1 MVAESAA
8 RTPKWYVP
16 RICGVDP
23 TGRTIS
29 VKAGETVDLRLE
41 VEPCQSLPTGQVWR
55 RQSDPILSAATTNQD
70 WCRVILY
77 MPCVLRADGIYKM
90 WYVGSSDHAR
100 NPSYI
105 HLGYATSPDGLRWD
119 PRPDNPIA
127 TDDAIPWGRRF
138 QAPYVLYDLEAKI
151 YRMWFTAVDEID
163 AEGRPWLNQR
173 VGYGESPDGISWTF
187 HPEPVLRTG
196 RRPCVLKLD
205 DGTYRMWVNAPS
217 TETPD
222 LPMTLNVVS
231 ARSEDG
237 LHWEYEGDAVR
248 YGGIYRSCVYPFVMR
263 DRDELAMWFGGHRAG
278 GLFDISFGR
287 TCDGDTWYYQNDVPT
302 FPPNPRRE
310 AFDGRYTST
319 PHVLKLPGRYLMYYS
334 ARDLDDAWVAP
345 DGSRQRDG
353 DGVYRH
359 IGCAELPVD
368 AREDPG
374 LRFSWTSDGRVIPGI
389 GGSLRFMADGA
400 GRHSITCRV
409 ENGNGS
415 VAYTWEVDAGNG

>member
-1 MVAESAA
+1 MS
-8 RTPKWYVP
+8 RTPDIPAWYVP

-23 TGRTIS
+23 TRRTIS
-29 VKAGETVDLRLE
+29 VKAGETIDLRLE
-41 VEPCQSLPTGQVWR
+41 IEPCQCLPKKQPWQR
-55 RQSDPILSAATTNQD
+55 LPEPLLSAATTNQD

-77 MPCVLRADGIYKM
+77 MPCVLRADGIFKM

-105 HLGYATSPDGLRWD
+105 HLGYATSTDGLRWD

-127 TDDAIPWGRRF
+127 TDDAIPWGWRF
-138 QAPYVLYDLEAKI
+138 QAPYVLYDLETKI

-163 AEGRPWLNQR
+163 TEGRPWLNQR

-222 LPMTLNVVS
+222 LKMTENIIS
-231 ARSEDG
+231 ARSGDG
-237 LHWEYEGDAVR
+237 LHWEHEEDAVR

-287 TCDGDTWYYQNDVPT
+287 THDGSTWYYKNDVPT

-345 DGSRQRDG
+345 DGSRRRDG

-359 IGCAELPVD
+359 VGCAELPVD
-368 AREDPG
+368 RVEDPD
-374 LRFSWTSDGRVIPGI
+374 LRFSWTCNGRAIPGN
-389 GGSLRFMADGA
+389 GGSLRFLTDRA

-415 VAYTWEVDAGNG
+415 AAYTWEVDAGNG

>member
-1 MVAESAA
+1 M
-8 RTPKWYVP
+8 
-16 RICGVDP
+16 
-23 TGRTIS
+23 
-29 VKAGETVDLRLE
+29 
-41 VEPCQSLPTGQVWR
+41 
-55 RQSDPILSAATTNQD
+55 
-70 WCRVILY
+70 
-77 MPCVLRADGIYKM
+77 
-90 WYVGSSDHAR
+90 GS
-100 NPSYI
+100 
-105 HLGYATSPDGLRWD
+105 
-119 PRPDNPIA
+119 
-127 TDDAIPWGRRF
+127 
-138 QAPYVLYDLEAKI
+138 
-151 YRMWFTAVDEID
+151 
-163 AEGRPWLNQR
+163 EGRPWLNQR
-173 VGYGESPDGISWTF
+173 VGYGESADGISWTF
-187 HPEPVLRTG
+187 HPEPVFRTG

-222 LPMTLNVVS
+222 LKMTENIVS
-231 ARSEDG
+231 ARSGDG

-287 TCDGDTWYYQNDVPT
+287 TRGGGTWYYQNDVPT

-359 IGCAELPVD
+359 VGCAELPVD
-368 AREDPG
+368 EMEGPD
-374 LRFSWTSDGRVIPGI
+374 LRYSWTSNGRAIPGN
-389 GGSLRFMADGA
+389 GGSLRFEADGA

-409 ENGNGS
+409 ENDNGS
-415 VAYTWEVDAGNG
+415 AAYTWELDAGNG

>member
-1 MVAESAA
+1 MAAECAA
-8 RTPKWYVP
+8 GTPAWYTP

-29 VKAGETVDLRLE
+29 VKSGETIVLRLE
-41 VEPCQSLPTGQVWR
+41 VEPCQSLPTGQDWR
-55 RQSDPILSAATTNQD
+55 RRSEPILSASTTKQD
-70 WCRVILY
+70 WCRVLLY

-90 WYVGSSDHAR
+90 WYVGSTDHAR

-105 HLGYATSPDGLRWD
+105 HLGYATSTDGVRWE
-119 PRPDNPIA
+119 PHPDNPIA
-127 TDDAIPWGRRF
+127 TDDGIPWGWRF
-138 QAPYVLYDLEAKI
+138 QAPYVLYDTEEKI

-187 HPEPVLRTG
+187 HPDPVLRTG

-205 DGTYRMWVNAPS
+205 DGTYRMWINAPS
-217 TETPD
+217 GTDPD
-222 LPMTLNVVS
+222 LQMTMNVVS
-231 ARSEDG
+231 ARSGDG
-237 LHWEYEGDAVR
+237 LNWEHEGDAVR
-248 YGGIYRSCVYPFVMR
+248 YGGIYSSCVYPFVMR

-278 GLFDISFGR
+278 GAFDISFGR
-287 TCDGDTWYYQNDVPT
+287 TRDGSTWYYQNDVPT

-334 ARDLDDAWVAP
+334 ARDLDDGWIAP
-345 DGSRQRDG
+345 DGSRRRDAA
-353 DGVYRH
+353 GVYRH

-374 LRFSWTSDGRVIPGI
+374 LRFSWTSNGKAIPGN
-389 GGSLRFMADGA
+389 GGSLRFEADRA

-409 ENGNGS
+409 GNDNGS
-415 VAYTWEVDAGNG
+415 AAYTWEVDAGNG

>member
-1 MVAESAA
+1 MAA
-8 RTPKWYVP
+8 RVPEVPAWYVP
-16 RICGVDP
+16 RICGVEP
-23 TGRTIS
+23 TGRGIS
-29 VKAGETVDLRLE
+29 VKAGETIDLRLE
-41 VEPCQSLPTGQVWR
+41 IEPCQSLPTGQVWR
-55 RQSDPILSAATTNQD
+55 RQSDPILSAATTKQD

-105 HLGYATSPDGLRWD
+105 HLGYATSADGLRWD
-119 PRPDNPIA
+119 PRPDNPIV
-127 TDDAIPWGRRF
+127 TDDAIPWGWRF
-138 QAPYVLYDLEAKI
+138 QAPYVLYDLEARI

-217 TETPD
+217 RATPD

-231 ARSEDG
+231 ARSGDG
-237 LHWEYEGDAVR
+237 LHWEHEGDAVR

-263 DRDELAMWFGGHRAG
+263 DRDELAMWFGGHREG

-287 TCDGDTWYYQNDVPT
+287 TRDGGTWYYQNDVPT

-345 DGSRQRDG
+345 DGSRRRDG

-359 IGCAELPVD
+359 VGCAELPVD
-368 AREDPG
+368 QVEDPD
-374 LRFSWTSDGRVIPGI
+374 LRFSWTSNGTPIPGN
-389 GGSLRFMADGA
+389 GGSLRFVADRA
-400 GRHSITCRV
+400 ESHSITCRV

-415 VAYTWEVDAGNG
+415 AAYTWEVDAGNG

>member
-1 MVAESAA
+1 MAA
-8 RTPKWYVP
+8 RVPEVPAWFVP

-29 VKAGETVDLRLE
+29 VKPGETIDLRLD
-41 VEPCQSLPTGQVWR
+41 VEPCQSLPTRQDWR
-55 RQSDPILSAATTNQD
+55 RLSDPVLSAATTKQD
-70 WCRVILY
+70 WCRVLLY
-77 MPCVLRADGIYKM
+77 MPCVLIADGIFKM

-105 HLGYATSPDGLRWD
+105 HLGYATSTDGLRWD

-127 TDDAIPWGRRF
+127 TDDAIPWGWRF
-138 QAPYVLYDLEAKI
+138 QAPYVLYDQDEKI
-151 YRMWFTAVDEID
+151 YKMWFTAVDEID
-163 AEGRPWLNQR
+163 ADGRPWLNQR

-187 HPEPVLRTG
+187 LPEPVLRTG

-217 TETPD
+217 RSAPD
-222 LPMTLNVVS
+222 LQMTLNVVS

-237 LHWEYEGDAVR
+237 LHWKHEDDAVR
-248 YGGIYRSCVYPFVMR
+248 YGGIYRSCVYPFVMH
-263 DRDELAMWFGGHRAG
+263 DRGELAMWFGGHRAG

-287 TCDGDTWYYQNDVPT
+287 TRDGGTWYYQNDVPT
-302 FPPNPRRE
+302 FPSNPRRE

-334 ARDLDDAWVAP
+334 ARDLDDGWVAP

-353 DGVYRH
+353 EGVYRH
-359 IGCAELPVD
+359 IGCAELPADEV
-368 AREDPG
+368 EDPG
-374 LRFSWTSDGRVIPGI
+374 LRYSWTSNGRAITGN
-389 GGSLRFMADGA
+389 GGTLRFVADRA

-415 VAYTWEVDAGNG
+415 AAYTWEVDAGNG

>member
-1 MVAESAA
+1 MAA
-8 RTPKWYVP
+8 RVPEVPAWYVP
-16 RICGVDP
+16 RICGVEP

-41 VEPCQSLPTGQVWR
+41 IEPCQCLPKGQVWR

-77 MPCVLRADGIYKM
+77 MPCVLRADGIFKM

-105 HLGYATSPDGLRWD
+105 HLGYATSTDGLRWD

-127 TDDAIPWGRRF
+127 TDDAIPWGWRF
-138 QAPYVLYDLEAKI
+138 QAPYVLYDLEEKI

-163 AEGRPWLNQR
+163 TEGRPWLNQR

-187 HPEPVLRTG
+187 HPKPVFRTG

-217 TETPD
+217 AGTPALKMTE
-222 LPMTLNVVS
+222 NIIS

-237 LHWEYEGDAVR
+237 LHWEAVGDAVR

-278 GLFDISFGR
+278 GLFDVSFGR
-287 TCDGDTWYYQNDVPT
+287 TRDGGTWYYQNDVPI

-319 PHVLKLPGRYLMYYS
+319 PHVMKLPGRYLMYYS

-368 AREDPG
+368 QVEDPG
-374 LRFSWTSDGRVIPGI
+374 LRYSWTSNGSTTSGN
-389 GGSLRFMADGA
+389 GGTLRFKAERA

-409 ENGNGS
+409 ENDNGS
-415 VAYTWEVDAGNG
+415 AAYTWEVDAGNG

>member
-1 MVAESAA
+1 MSASFPEVPA
-8 RTPKWYVP
+8 WYAP

-29 VKAGETVDLRLE
+29 ARAGETIDFRLE
-41 VEPCQSLPTGQVWR
+41 VEPCQSLPTRQDWR
-55 RQSDPILSAATTNQD
+55 RLSEPLLSAATTRQD
-70 WCRVILY
+70 WCRVLLY

-105 HLGYATSPDGLRWD
+105 HLGYATSTDGLQWEPHAR
-119 PRPDNPIA
+119 NPII
-127 TDDAIPWGRRF
+127 TDDAIPWGWRF
-138 QAPYVLYDLEAKI
+138 QAPYVLYDLEEKI

-196 RRPCVLKLD
+196 RRPCVMKLD

-217 TETPD
+217 GTAPD
-222 LPMTLNVVS
+222 LQMTQNVIS

-237 LHWEYEGDAVR
+237 LHWEAEGDAVR

-263 DRDELAMWFGGHRAG
+263 DRGELAMWFGGHRAG
-278 GLFDISFGR
+278 GAFDISFGR
-287 TCDGDTWYYQNDVPT
+287 TRDGSTWCYQNDVPT

-310 AFDGRYTST
+310 TFDGRYTST
-319 PHVLKLPGRYLMYYS
+319 PHVLKLPGKYMMYYS
-334 ARDLDDAWVAP
+334 ARDLDDGWIAP
-345 DGSRQRDG
+345 DGSRQRDA

-368 AREDPG
+368 EVEEPG
-374 LRFSWTSDGRVIPGI
+374 LRFSWMADGKAIPGN
-389 GGSLRFMADGA
+389 GGSLRFEADRA

-409 ENGNGS
+409 ENDNGS
-415 VAYTWEVDAGNG
+415 AAYTWEMDAEDG

>member
-1 MVAESAA
+1 MAA
-8 RTPKWYVP
+8 RVPGVEYVP
-16 RICGVDP
+16 RIRGIDP
-23 TGRTIS
+23 TGQRVA
-29 VKAGETVDLRLE
+29 VKTGDGLTLRVE
-41 VEPCQSLPTGQVWR
+41 VEPCQCLPK
-55 RQSDPILSAATTNQD
+55 RQTWQPLSGPILSAATTQQD
-70 WCRVILY
+70 WCREILY
-77 MPCVLRADGIYKM
+77 MPCVLRADGVYKM

-100 NPSYI
+100 TPSYI
-105 HLGYATSPDGLRWD
+105 HLGYATSADGSRWD
-119 PRPDNPIA
+119 AYPDNPIV

-138 QAPYVLYDLEAKI
+138 QTPYVLYDLQEKI
-151 YRMWFTAVDEID
+151 YKMWFTAVDEID

-222 LPMTLNVVS
+222 LKMTENIIS

-237 LHWEYEGDAVR
+237 LHWEAEGDAVR

-263 DRDELAMWFGGHRAG
+263 DRDELAMWFGGHRMG
-278 GLFDISFGR
+278 GAFDISFGR
-287 TCDGDTWYYQNDVPT
+287 TRDGGTWYYQNDVPT

-319 PHVLKLPGRYLMYYS
+319 PHVLKLPGKYVMYYS
-334 ARDLDDAWVAP
+334 ARDLDDGWVAP

-359 IGCAELPVD
+359 IGCAELPVSEV
-368 AREDPG
+368 EDPT
-374 LRFSWTSDGRVIPGI
+374 LRFSWSVDGKATPGN
-389 GGSLRFMADGA
+389 GRSLRFVRERS
-400 GRHSITCRV
+400 GRHSVTCRV
-409 ENGNGS
+409 AHTSGS
-415 VAYTWEVDAGNG
+415 AAYTWDVEVENG

>member
-1 MVAESAA
+1 MAA
-8 RTPKWYVP
+8 GVPDIPAWHMP

-29 VKAGETVDLRLE
+29 VKAGETIDLRLD
-41 VEPCQSLPTGQVWR
+41 VESCQSLPTRQDWR
-55 RQSDPILSAATTNQD
+55 RLSDPILSAATTKQD

-77 MPCVLRADGIYKM
+77 MPCVLRADGIFKM

-105 HLGYATSPDGLRWD
+105 HLGYATSTDGLRWD
-119 PRPDNPIA
+119 PWPENPIV
-127 TDDAIPWGRRF
+127 TDDAIPWGWRF
-138 QAPYVLYDLEAKI
+138 QTPYVLYDLKTKI

-163 AEGRPWLNQR
+163 TEGRPWLNQR

-196 RRPCVLKLD
+196 RRPCVLILD

-217 TETPD
+217 RSAPD
-222 LPMTLNVVS
+222 LQMTLNVVS
-231 ARSEDG
+231 ARSGDG
-237 LHWEYEGDAVR
+237 LHWEHEGDAVR
-248 YGGIYRSCVYPFVMR
+248 YGGIYRSCVYPFVIR
-263 DRDELAMWFGGHRAG
+263 DRGELAMWFGGHRAG

-287 TCDGDTWYYQNDVPT
+287 TRDGSTWYYQNDVPT

-334 ARDLDDAWVAP
+334 ARDMDDGWVAP

-359 IGCAELPVD
+359 VGCAELAADEVD
-368 AREDPG
+368 DPD
-374 LRFSWTSDGRVIPGI
+374 LRFSWTSNGRAIPGN
-389 GGSLRFMADGA
+389 GGSLRFVADSA
-400 GRHSITCRV
+400 GRHSVTCRV

-415 VAYTWEVDAGNG
+415 AAYTWEVEAGNG

>member
-1 MVAESAA
+1 MAA
-8 RTPKWYVP
+8 RVPDVPAWYVP
-16 RICGVDP
+16 RICGVEP

-29 VKAGETVDLRLE
+29 VRAGETVDLRLE
-41 VEPCQSLPTGQVWR
+41 VEPCQSLPTGQDWR
-55 RQSDPILSAATTNQD
+55 RQSEPILSAATTEQD
-70 WCRVILY
+70 WCRVLLY

-105 HLGYATSPDGLRWD
+105 HLGYATSTDGLRWD
-119 PRPDNPIA
+119 PWPDNPIA
-127 TDDAIPWGRRF
+127 TDDAIPWGWRF
-138 QAPYVLYDLEAKI
+138 QAPYVLYDLETKI
-151 YRMWFTAVDEID
+151 YRMWFTAVDEDD

-217 TETPD
+217 NTAPD
-222 LPMTLNVVS
+222 LQMTLNVVS
-231 ARSEDG
+231 VRSEDG
-237 LHWEYEGDAVR
+237 LRWEHEGDAVR

-287 TCDGDTWYYQNDVPT
+287 TRDGSAWYYQNDVPT

-319 PHVLKLPGRYLMYYS
+319 PHVIKLPGRYLMYYS
-334 ARDLDDAWVAP
+334 ARDLDDVWLAP
-345 DGSRQRDG
+345 DGSRRRDG

-359 IGCAELPVD
+359 VGCAELPVD
-368 AREDPG
+368 QVEDPG
-374 LRFSWTSDGRVIPGI
+374 LRFSWTSNGRAIPGDGR
-389 GGSLRFMADGA
+389 SLRFEADRA
-400 GRHSITCRV
+400 GRHSITCSV

-415 VAYTWEVDAGNG
+415 AAYTWEVVADDG